1 MDNTEKIFNKYDEME
16 ITRISPTV
24 NRRMSYLNNLM
35 VTIVDIDGPM
45 SEPDPVHS
53 HEAEQICYIAEGEC
67 IVFIGDKQMAM
78 KAGDIF
84 AVPSNV
90 PHAIQALSKKL
101 RLIDSFNP
109 IREDFIKK

>member
-1 MDNTEKIFNKYDEME
+1 MEMDKIFNQYDNME
-16 ITRISPTV
+16 TTQVSPTV
-24 NRRMSYLNNLM
+24 KRKMSYLNNLM

-53 HEAEQICYIAEGEC
+53 HEAEQISYIAEGEC
-67 IVFIGDKQMAM
+67 IVFIGDEKRKM

-84 AVPSNV
+84 AVPSNT
-90 PHAIQALSKKL
+90 PHAIQALTKKL

-109 IREDFIKK
+109 IRKDFI